1 MVWVSGT
8 LLLMMNG
15 VGIWDIVAYDDEWC
29 EYLGHLL
36 MMNVSGTLLLMM
48 NGVSIWDTVAYDEW
62 CGLLGHCC
70 L

>member
-15 VGIWDIVAYDDEWC
+15 VGIWDIVA
-29 EYLGHLL
+29 
-36 MMNVSGTLLLMM
+36 MM
-48 NGVSIWDTVAYDEW
+48 NGVGIWDIVAYDEW
-62 CGLLGHCC
+62 CGYLGHCC

>member
-15 VGIWDIVAYDDEWC
+15 VGIWDIVAYDEWC
-29 EYLGHLL
+29 EYLGH
-36 MMNVSGTLLLMM
+36 
-48 NGVSIWDTVAYDEW
+48 DEW
-62 CGLLGHCC
+62 CGYLGHCC